1 MGWSES
7 ISLTRR
13 IFTVAD
19 PKPPVDP
26 CILRARLAVD
36 ELPAHVRRRRHPVDL
51 DHVVFPLDPL
61 GRLMAVLVAVAV
73 VTMSLM
79 VAVLGSPMLFFL
91 LTVALAVPRV
101 AVVFLVRV
109 RGDLRV
115 RRGRGVMLVAG

>member
-1 MGWSES
+1 MVGVHLVDEAD
-7 ISLTRR
+7 LH
-13 IFTVAD
+13 TVAD

-101 AVVFLVRV
+101 AVVFLVPFV
-109 RGDLRV
+109 SV
-115 RRGRGVMLVAG
+115 VTFVSAVAVMLVAG

>member
-1 MGWSES
+1 MVES

-13 IFTVAD
+13 IFTRSPTRNRQSIPAFSA
-19 PKPPVDP
+19 P
-26 CILRARLAVD
+26 RLAVD

-91 LTVALAVPRV
+91 LTVALAVPA
-101 AVVFLVRV
+101 AVVFLVPFV
-109 RGDLRV
+109 SV
-115 RRGRGVMLVAG
+115 VTFVSAVAVMLVAG